1 MTFRSQ
7 VAMSFFAAALMLS
20 FSGKA
25 TAQQIRV
32 PLAGTTSVRDLPT
45 GGDAVTNDEFQ
56 FDQGDADDNGDDRP
70 DLGVNRTIAKHNG
83 AARSAHG
90 NLRTKSN
97 PEVVQTMQGLNFF
110 DQRFAN
116 GGNQFSVEPPDQ
128 ALCVGNG
135 YVVEATNDVFKVLTT
150 AGVPVVARMDLN
162 TFYGYPAAINRTTG
176 ARGPS
181 ITDPVCY
188 FDHDTRQFYMVVL
201 TFDTLVATGANT
213 GRNHLDIA
221 VTTNGDPSGTWNIY
235 RVASQNDGTEG
246 TPNHGC
252 GRVAAPPVTQTNPN
266 ACFPDYPHIG
276 ADAYGVYVSANEF
289 PLFVGGFQGAEIY
302 AFSKRALGRGD
313 PSVTV
318 NLLDTLGYGPD
329 GGGFTVWPAQ
339 SPAGQYA
346 LQNNGTEYFMSSR
359 AVFSDDGT
367 STSML
372 TWAITNTASLDTA
385 TPSLNLL
392 VGDTSVLGYAIF
404 QRATQKLG
412 STPLG
417 QCTTVPSCA
426 ALVGARLQPSYTESK
441 LNANDSRIQQVSYA
455 NGKLWGALDTGLLID
470 GDPTPRAGIAYYI
483 LIPQLN
489 GATLKAKVANQG
501 YIGAP
506 FIEVGYPTIAALS
519 NGRGIIS
526 YTLSGPNDFP
536 SVAYS
541 SLDPVA
547 GAGPI
552 HVAMAGAGPQDGF
565 SGYLAA
571 FGSTRPRWGDY
582 GAAAVDGNTIWFAQE
597 YVAQTCTFTEYLAAP
612 LGQCGGTRG
621 ALGNYATGI
630 VQVKFGK

>member
-1 MTFRSQ
+1 MSLRSS
-7 VAMSFFAAALMLS
+7 VALPLFAAALMLT

-25 TAQQIRV
+25 TAQQIKV
-32 PLAGTTSVRDLPT
+32 PLAGTTSAKDVPS

-56 FDQGDADDNGDDRP
+56 LDQEADDDDGDQQ

-83 AARSAHG
+83 SARSAHG

-97 PEVVQTMQGLNFF
+97 PEILQTMQGLNFF

-150 AGVPVVARMDLN
+150 AGTTLIHNEDLN
-162 TFYGYPAAINRTTG
+162 TFYGYPAAINRTTLV
-176 ARGPS
+176 RGPS

-188 FDHDTRQFYMVVL
+188 YDNDTRQFYLVVL
-201 TFDTLVATGANT
+201 TFDTVPATGANT
-213 GRNHLDIA
+213 GRNHLDVA

-235 RVASQNDGTEG
+235 RIATQNDGTEG

-252 GRVAAPPVTQTNPN
+252 GRTATTPPTRTNPN

-302 AFSKRALGRGD
+302 AFSKRALARGD
-313 PSVTV
+313 ASITV

-339 SPAGQYA
+339 SPAGQYELA
-346 LQNNGTEYFMSSR
+346 NNGTEYFMSSR
-359 AVFSDDGT
+359 AVFSNTGIA
-367 STSML
+367 TSML
-372 TWAITNTASLDTA
+372 TWAITNSASLDTNA
-385 TPSLNLL
+385 PSLNLL
-392 VGDTSVLGYAIF
+392 VGETNTLGYAVF
-404 QRATQKLG
+404 QRASQKAG
-412 STPLG
+412 SIPLG
-417 QCTTVPSCA
+417 QCTVTASCA
-426 ALVGARLQPSYTESK
+426 AAVGATLQTAFAESP
-441 LNANDSRIQQVSYA
+441 LNANDSRIQQVSFA
-455 NGKLWGALDTGLLID
+455 NGRLWGALDTGLIIP
-470 GDPTPRAGIAYYI
+470 GDPTPRAGIAYFI
-483 LIPQLN
+483 LVPQLN
-489 GATLKAKVANQG
+489 GATLKARVATQG

-506 FIEVGYPTIAALS
+506 FTEVGYPTIAALA
-519 NGRGIIS
+519 NGRGVIS

-547 GAGPI
+547 GAGDI
-552 HVAMAGAGPQDGF
+552 HIALAGAGPQDGF
-565 SGYLAA
+565 SGYLKA

-597 YVAQTCTFTEYLAAP
+597 YVAQTCTFEQYLASP
-612 LGQCGGTRG
+612 LGTCGGTRG

-630 VQVKFGK
+630 VQVKLK